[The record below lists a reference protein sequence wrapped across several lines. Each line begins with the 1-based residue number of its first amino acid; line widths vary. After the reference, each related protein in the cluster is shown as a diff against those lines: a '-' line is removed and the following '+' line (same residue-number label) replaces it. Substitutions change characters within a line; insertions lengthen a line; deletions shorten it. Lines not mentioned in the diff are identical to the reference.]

1 MDTLKNTTQC
11 HAQGK
16 SILHRMILLFV
27 FGVLTISAMAQN
39 HVRISGT
46 IFNKSDKEGLFAVT
60 IVDLKTGRVVGQS
73 SFGGSFNIVASKNSK
88 LRFQSQGYKPVEYS
102 VGSQDLTG
110 IEILMEDEGVQ
121 LGTANVQGVAIKKS
135 QPRQT
140 KMGRKGKYLTPGT
153 TISIQRD
160 IYSSRYR
167 YVGQPILLNLTKNT
181 YQLMRPIVLD
191 ADEYHLTQDRLYDF
205 NMKEKDP
212 LGFNVRRRAELNDT
226 TSERIYSF
234 LWNDTV
240 YSPNPKDLVK
250 LLIIQAEENYMKIL
264 SRDTFCIALGEV
276 YPLRLLEYNL
286 EGCNLTDSIFIPK
299 KDVPEPRQ
307 SDGEINLQFEKG
319 KTELDILDSLNR
331 QELAKMER
339 DMRSITSNPDATLKS
354 ITIMGTSSPD
364 GPYSLN
370 KNLANGRMNSAL
382 EEIMK
387 FFSSEERSNI
397 KKSHDARVATWEE
410 VVDSLRH
417 DSLNSE
423 ADQIEEIIR
432 KHKGNID
439 NQGRAIKGLP
449 FYQKLLDEY
458 LPKLRRVQYK
468 LDYTIYRDL
477 TDEEIKER
485 YKENYKQLTL
495 YNMYRLFS
503 TETDEQKLE
512 EYLTRALEIN
522 PAYFLAANQLA
533 VLKIKKGQPDPE
545 LLKDFVD
552 KKRYRG
558 YRGQFTGKK
567 IPHAIVVNHMIAL
580 LKTNQAE
587 AADTLRQYLDP
598 AQPETRM
605 IRAIS
610 DAYMGYY
617 EEAYPVLAE
626 TGVRN
631 KIILLLAME
640 KNYDEALELAK
651 TLPSE
656 EAISHYILAICHKR
670 KGNLGDVEIELA
682 KAIRMDPSLRA
693 MAENDADLNN
703 TRVIRGDDADTSF
716 DAEIPDRPW
725 KKLPQFP

>member
-16 SILHRMILLFV
+16 SILHRMILLLV

-39 HVRISGT
+39 HVRISGKVL
-46 IFNKSDKEGLFAVT
+46 NSDKTEELFAVT

-73 SFGGSFNIVASKNSK
+73 SFGGSFNIAASKNSK

-110 IEILMEDEGVQ
+110 IEILMEEEGVK
-121 LGTANVQGVAIKKS
+121 LGEAMVKAEAVKKS
-135 QPRQT
+135 KPRQS
-140 KMGRKGKYLTPGT
+140 KMGRKGKYLYPYT
-153 TISIQRD
+153 TIDIQRD

-191 ADEYHLTQDRLYDF
+191 ADQYHLTQDRLYDF

-212 LGFNVRRRAELNDT
+212 IGSNVRRRAELDDT
-226 TSERIYSF
+226 ASERRYSF
-234 LWNDTV
+234 NWNDSV
-240 YSPNPKDLVK
+240 YSPDAKDLVK
-250 LLIIQAEENYMKIL
+250 LLIIQAEENYMRIL
-264 SRDTFCIALGEV
+264 SCDTNCIAQGEV

-286 EGCNLTDSIFIPK
+286 EGCNLTDPIFIPQ
-299 KDVPEPRQ
+299 KDQPQPRE
-307 SDGEINLQFEKG
+307 SEGEIRLQFEKG

-331 QELAKMER
+331 QELANMER
-339 DMRSITSNPDATLKS
+339 DMRSITSNPDATLRS

-370 KNLANGRMNSAL
+370 MNLAKGRMQSAL
-382 EEIMK
+382 DEIMK
-387 FFSSEERSNI
+387 FFSPEEQRKIDRSSE
-397 KKSHDARVATWEE
+397 ARVATWEE
-410 VVDSLRH
+410 VVELLRR

-432 KHKGNID
+432 KHKGID

-458 LPKLRRVQYK
+458 LPQLRRVQYK
-468 LDYTIYRDL
+468 LDYTIYRNL

-485 YKENYKQLTL
+485 YKEDYKQLTV
-495 YNMYRLFS
+495 YEMYRLFS

-512 EYLTRALEIN
+512 EYLTRALENN

-545 LLKDFVD
+545 LLKDYVD

-580 LKTNQAE
+580 LKTNEAE

-682 KAIRMDPSLRA
+682 KAIRIDPSLRA

-703 TRVIRGDDADTSF
+703 TKVIRGDDADTSF

>member
-16 SILHRMILLFV
+16 SILLRMILLLV
-27 FGVLTISAMAQN
+27 FGVLTICAMAQN
-39 HVRISGT
+39 HVRISGKVL
-46 IFNKSDKEGLFAVT
+46 NSDKTEELFAVT

-110 IEILMEDEGVQ
+110 IEILLEEEGVK
-121 LGTANVQGVAIKKS
+121 LNTAYATGHAETKS
-135 QPRQT
+135 KPRQT
-140 KMGRKGKYLTPGT
+140 RMGRKGKYLTPGT

-212 LGFNVRRRAELNDT
+212 IGSNVRRRAELNDT

-234 LWNDTV
+234 DWNDTV
-240 YSPNPKDLVK
+240 YSPDAKDLVK
-250 LLIIQAEENYMKIL
+250 LFIIQAEENYMKIL
-264 SRDTFCIALGEV
+264 SRDTFCIAQGEV

-286 EGCNLTDSIFIPK
+286 EGCNLTDPIFIPQ
-299 KDVPEPRQ
+299 KDQPEPRK
-307 SDGEINLQFEKG
+307 SEGDIRLQFEKG
-319 KTELDILDSLNR
+319 KTELNILDSLNR

-339 DMRSITSNPDATLKS
+339 DMRSITSNPDATLES

-370 KNLANGRMNSAL
+370 KNLANGRMQSAL
-382 EEIMK
+382 REIMK
-387 FFSSEERSNI
+387 FFSPEEQSKIKPSSE
-397 KKSHDARVATWEE
+397 ARVATWEE
-410 VVDSLRH
+410 VVDSLRR

-432 KHKGNID
+432 KHKGID

-477 TDEEIKER
+477 TDEEIKKR
-485 YKENYKQLTL
+485 YKEDYKQLTL
-495 YNMYRLFS
+495 YEMYRLFS
-503 TETDEQKLE
+503 TETDEQQLE
-512 EYLTRALEIN
+512 EYLTRALEN
-522 PAYFLAANQLA
+522 YPAYFLAANQLA

-617 EEAYPVLAE
+617 KEAYPVLAE

-631 KIILLLAME
+631 KIIMLLAME

-670 KGNLGDVEIELA
+670 KGNLGALDNELA

-703 TRVIRGDDADTSF
+703 SRVIRGDDANADF

>member
-16 SILHRMILLFV
+16 SILHRMILLLV

-39 HVRISGT
+39 HVRISGKVL
-46 IFNKSDKEGLFAVT
+46 NSDKTEELFAVT

-73 SFGGSFNIVASKNSK
+73 SFGGSFNIAASKNSK

-110 IEILMEDEGVQ
+110 IEILMEEEGVK
-121 LGTANVQGVAIKKS
+121 LGEAMVKAEAVKKS
-135 QPRQT
+135 KPRQS
-140 KMGRKGKYLTPGT
+140 KMGRKGKYLYPYT
-153 TISIQRD
+153 TIDIQRD

-191 ADEYHLTQDRLYDF
+191 ADQYHLTQDRLYDF

-212 LGFNVRRRAELNDT
+212 IGSNVRRRAELDDT
-226 TSERIYSF
+226 ASERRYSF
-234 LWNDTV
+234 NWNDSV
-240 YSPNPKDLVK
+240 YSPDAKDLVK
-250 LLIIQAEENYMKIL
+250 LLIIQAEENYMRIL
-264 SRDTFCIALGEV
+264 SCDTNCIAQGEV

-286 EGCNLTDSIFIPK
+286 EGCNLTDPIFIPQ
-299 KDVPEPRQ
+299 KDQPQPRE
-307 SDGEINLQFEKG
+307 SEGEIRLQFEKG

-331 QELAKMER
+331 QELANMER
-339 DMRSITSNPDATLKS
+339 DMRSITSNPDATLRS

-370 KNLANGRMNSAL
+370 MNLAKGRMQSAL
-382 EEIMK
+382 DEIMK
-387 FFSSEERSNI
+387 FFSPEEQRKIDRSSE
-397 KKSHDARVATWEE
+397 ARVATWEE
-410 VVDSLRH
+410 VVELLRR

-432 KHKGNID
+432 KHKGID

-458 LPKLRRVQYK
+458 LPQLRRVQYK
-468 LDYTIYRDL
+468 LDYTIYRNL

-485 YKENYKQLTL
+485 YKEDYKQLTV
-495 YNMYRLFS
+495 YEMYRLFS

-512 EYLTRALEIN
+512 EYLTRALENN

-545 LLKDFVD
+545 LLKDYVD

-580 LKTNQAE
+580 LKTNEAE

-703 TRVIRGDDADTSF
+703 TKVIRGDDADTSF

>member
-16 SILHRMILLFV
+16 SILHRMILLLV

-39 HVRISGT
+39 HVRISGKVL
-46 IFNKSDKEGLFAVT
+46 NSDKTEELFAVT
-60 IVDLKTGRVVGQS
+60 IVDLKTGRVIGQS

-110 IEILMEDEGVQ
+110 IEILMEEEGLK
-121 LGTANVQGVAIKKS
+121 LGEATVKGDAIKKS

-212 LGFNVRRRAELNDT
+212 IGSNVRRRAELDDT
-226 TSERIYSF
+226 ASEKRYSF
-234 LWNDTV
+234 TWSDSV
-240 YSPNPKDLVK
+240 YSPDAKDLVK

-264 SRDTFCIALGEV
+264 SRDTNCIAQGEV

-286 EGCNLTDSIFIPK
+286 EGCNLTDPIFIPQ
-299 KDVPEPRQ
+299 KDEPQERD
-307 SDGEINLQFEKG
+307 SEGAIHLQFEKG

-339 DMRSITSNPDATLKS
+339 DMRSITSNPDATLRS

-370 KNLANGRMNSAL
+370 MNLAKGRMKSAL
-382 EEIMK
+382 DEIMK
-387 FFSSEERSNI
+387 FFSPEEQRKIDRSS
-397 KKSHDARVATWEE
+397 KARVATWEE
-410 VVDSLRH
+410 VVDTLRR

-432 KHKGNID
+432 KHKDID

-477 TDEEIKER
+477 TDEEIKEQ
-485 YKENYKQLTL
+485 YKEDYKQLTL
-495 YNMYRLFS
+495 YEMYRLFS
-503 TETDEQKLE
+503 TETDEQQLE
-512 EYLTRALEIN
+512 EYLTRALEN
-522 PAYFLAANQLA
+522 YPAYFLAANQLA

-545 LLKDFVD
+545 LLKDYVD

-656 EAISHYILAICHKR
+656 EAISHYILAICHRR
-670 KGNLGDVEIELA
+670 KGNLSDVETELA
-682 KAIRMDPSLRA
+682 KAIHMDPSLRA

-703 TRVIRGDDADTSF
+703 TRVIRGDDADKAF

>member
-16 SILHRMILLFV
+16 SILHRMILLLV

-39 HVRISGT
+39 HVRISGKVL
-46 IFNKSDKEGLFAVT
+46 NSDKTEELFAVT
-60 IVDLKTGRVVGQS
+60 IVDLKTGRVIGQS

-110 IEILMEDEGVQ
+110 IEILMEEEGLK
-121 LGTANVQGVAIKKS
+121 LGEATVKGDAIKKS

-191 ADEYHLTQDRLYDF
+191 ADQYHLTQDRLYDF

-212 LGFNVRRRAELNDT
+212 IGSNVRRRAELDDT
-226 TSERIYSF
+226 ASERRYSF
-234 LWNDTV
+234 NWNDSV
-240 YSPNPKDLVK
+240 YSPDAKDLVK

-264 SRDTFCIALGEV
+264 SRDTNCIAQGEV

-286 EGCNLTDSIFIPK
+286 EGCNLTDPIFIPQ
-299 KDVPEPRQ
+299 KDQPQPRE
-307 SDGEINLQFEKG
+307 SEGEIRLQFEKG

-331 QELAKMER
+331 QELANMER
-339 DMRSITSNPDATLKS
+339 DMRSITSNPDATLRS

-370 KNLANGRMNSAL
+370 MNLAKGRMQSAL
-382 EEIMK
+382 DEIMK
-387 FFSSEERSNI
+387 FFSPEEQRKIDRSSE
-397 KKSHDARVATWEE
+397 ARVATWEE
-410 VVDSLRH
+410 VVELLRR

-432 KHKGNID
+432 KHKGID

-458 LPKLRRVQYK
+458 LPQLRRVQYK
-468 LDYTIYRDL
+468 LDYTIYRNL

-485 YKENYKQLTL
+485 YKEDYKQLTV
-495 YNMYRLFS
+495 YEMYRLFS

-512 EYLTRALEIN
+512 EYLTRALENN

-545 LLKDFVD
+545 LLKDYVD

-580 LKTNQAE
+580 LKTNEAE

-703 TRVIRGDDADTSF
+703 TKVIRGDDADTSF